1 MDTITFL
8 YTVSGFIFGAA
19 FIPQIK
25 TLLHDK
31 TGAVSIS
38 ISTWI
43 MFTLCSMI
51 TLLYAFTHNGD
62 GYFIFCT
69 AVCVIGNTCVLT
81 LASFRRLAQKI

>member
-1 MDTITFL
+1 MDIITLL
-8 YTVSGFIFGAA
+8 YTLSGVMFGAA

-38 ISTWI
+38 ISTWM
-43 MFTLCSMI
+43 MFTVCSMI

-69 AVCVIGNTCVLT
+69 VVCVIGNTCVLT
-81 LASFRRLAQKI
+81 LATFRRVTQKA